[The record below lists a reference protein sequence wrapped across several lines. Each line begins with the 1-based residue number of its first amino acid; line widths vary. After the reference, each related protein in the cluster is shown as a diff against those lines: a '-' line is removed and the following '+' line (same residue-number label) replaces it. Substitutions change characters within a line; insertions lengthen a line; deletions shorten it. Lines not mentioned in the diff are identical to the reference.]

1 MNIGQAA
8 KQSGI
13 SAKMIR
19 YYEDIGLLPAS
30 KRTDAGYRMYSEDN
44 IKTLKFIQHS
54 RELGFSTEQMKELM
68 SLWKNEGRQSAEVK
82 QLTQKHIDALNQ
94 KIADLQAM
102 VSALQQ
108 SVDCC
113 AGNQQAECE
122 ILNQLEQG
130 AVHET
135 LK

>member
-30 KRTDAGYRMYSEDN
+30 KRTDAGYRMYSEED

-113 AGNQQAECE
+113 TGNQQAECE
-122 ILNQLEQG
+122 ILNQIEQG

>member
-19 YYEDIGLLPAS
+19 YYEDIGLLPAP
-30 KRTDAGYRMYSEDN
+30 KRTDAGYRMYSEED

-82 QLTQKHIDALNQ
+82 ELTQKHIDALNK

-122 ILNQLEQG
+122 ILNQIEQG